1 MQFKSKL
8 NQGKKSRG
16 IKNKDDAAQGICLV
30 VPPKGRVTHML
41 VDGMTYMHEHT
52 TIDLSEIKNNEDCHL
67 DAFSETV
74 KEYKKLFDK
83 GVRNIV
89 DVTNFG
95 MGRNIPYVQKVA
107 EESGINII
115 FSTGF
120 YQEKFYPILVFRE
133 TREQLAERMIKEIT
147 EGIKGTGVKAE
158 IIGEIGTS
166 HNEWT
171 ETERKVFEAVV
182 IAHKETGK
190 PITTHTSL
198 GTLGHEQ
205 VDFFK
210 ENGVDLNRVIIGHVD
225 LTGDRDYILHML
237 KEGAYVEFDTIGK
250 ENYMSDQVRADVLKV
265 IQEKG
270 YIDQVLLSMDIT
282 RKSHLEYQG
291 GLGYAYLL
299 DTFIPLLERS
309 GITDESIEK
318 ILVKNPI
325 TFMKG

>member
-1 MQFKSKL
+1 
-8 NQGKKSRG
+8 
-16 IKNKDDAAQGICLV
+16 
-30 VPPKGRVTHML
+30 
-41 VDGMTYMHEHT
+41 MHEHT
-52 TIDLSEIKNNEDCHL
+52 TIDLSEVKNNEDCQL
-67 DAFSETV
+67 DVFSETV
-74 KEYKKLFDK
+74 REYKKLYEK

-95 MGRNIPYVQKVA
+95 MGRNIPFVQKVA

-115 FSTGF
+115 HATGF
-120 YQEKFYPILVFRE
+120 YQETFYPIQVFRE
-133 TREQLAERMIKEIT
+133 SREELAERMINDIT
-147 EGIKGTGVKAE
+147 VGIKGTDVKAE

-166 HNEWT
+166 HNKWT

-182 IAHKETGK
+182 IAHKETNK
-190 PITTHTSL
+190 PITTHTTL

-205 VDFFK
+205 VAFFK
-210 ENGVDLNRVIIGHVD
+210 ENGVDLSRVIIGHVD
-225 LTGDRDYILHML
+225 LAGDADYIIHML

-250 ENYMSDQVRADVLKV
+250 ENYMPDQVRADILKK
-265 IQEKG
+265 IQELG
-270 YIDQVLLSMDIT
+270 LIDQVLVSMDIT

-309 GITDESIEK
+309 GITDESIDK
-318 ILVKNPI
+318 VLVKNPI

>member
-1 MQFKSKL
+1 ML
-8 NQGKKSRG
+8 HDG
-16 IKNKDDAAQGICLV
+16 I
-30 VPPKGRVTHML
+30 
-41 VDGMTYMHEHT
+41 TYMHEHT
-52 TIDLSEIKNNEDCHL
+52 TIDLSEVKNNEDCQL
-67 DAFSETV
+67 DVFSETV
-74 KEYKKLFDK
+74 KEYKKLYDK

-95 MGRNIPYVQKVA
+95 MGRNIPFVQEVA

-120 YQEKFYPILVFRE
+120 YQEKFYPIQVFRE

-147 EGIKGTGVKAE
+147 DGIKGTKVKAD

-166 HNEWT
+166 HNKWT
-171 ETERKVFEAVV
+171 EMERKVFEAVV
-182 IAHKETGK
+182 IAHKETSK

-205 VDFFK
+205 IAFFK
-210 ENGVDLNRVIIGHVD
+210 EHDVDLNRVIIGHVD
-225 LTGDRDYILHML
+225 LTGDADYILHML

-250 ENYMSDQVRADVLKV
+250 ENYMPDQVRADILKI

-270 YIDQVLLSMDIT
+270 YMDQVLVSMDIT
-282 RKSHLEYQG
+282 RKSHLEYKD
-291 GLGYAYLL
+291 GLGYSYLL
-299 DTFIPLLERS
+299 DTFVPLLERT
-309 GITDESIEK
+309 GITDESIDK
-318 ILVKNPI
+318 LLTKNPI